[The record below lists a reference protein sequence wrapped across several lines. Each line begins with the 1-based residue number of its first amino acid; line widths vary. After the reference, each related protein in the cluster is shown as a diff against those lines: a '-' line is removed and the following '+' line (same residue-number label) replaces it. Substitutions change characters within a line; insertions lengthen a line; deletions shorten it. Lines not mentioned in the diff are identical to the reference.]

1 MTKLLQ
7 LSSIVIRGNANVSMN
22 TLRRLNVLRNNGSG
36 QLLTTQ
42 RRVIAT
48 SSSNDQ
54 NKPAA
59 QSQVEE
65 KAASFLNGT
74 NAIYSEEIYQA
85 WLADPRSVHKS
96 WDIYF
101 RTNSVQSPPT
111 LGQLPSVNVTSSP
124 SQLNVNQLIQ
134 LLQQSVLQ
142 PAAGAYSSPSLVPSS
157 PEEKLVEDHLKLYA
171 LIRSYQIRGH
181 KQASLDP
188 LGISR
193 SLDVTDEKVNDLN
206 PEFYNFSEGDM
217 SRVFKLPKTTFIGG
231 EAETQ
236 LTLNEI
242 LQRLRDVYTRSIGLE
257 YMYINNFDKC
267 NWIRQQFEAP
277 GTGVLTSE
285 EKKRTLKRLI
295 RATRFEE
302 FLAKKWSSEKR
313 FGLEGCEVLIPAMK
327 TVIDTV
333 SGRGVDTVIM
343 GMPHRG
349 RLNVLANV
357 TRKPLEEIFCEF
369 DSKLAPSEE
378 GSGDVK
384 YHLGTSTERINRV
397 TNSKMKL
404 VVVANPSHLEAVN
417 PVVEGK
423 TRSEQFYRDD
433 KNGDKVMSMILHG
446 DAAFSG
452 QGVVFETFHLADL
465 PAYTTH
471 GTVHIVVN
479 NQIGFTTDPR
489 CSRSSPYCTDVA
501 RVVNAPIFHVNA
513 DDPEAVIHVCKVAA
527 EWRCKYKKDVVIDL
541 VCYRKSGH
549 NEIDEPMYTNPFMY
563 KAIRKQTQV
572 LQKYAQKLIGE
583 NSVPQEWYD
592 AELKKYD
599 TILED
604 SYNNSKSEQFS
615 KQKLWLDSPWKKFF
629 KSHGPFPYPDTGIA
643 EDALAKIG
651 EKFSEQPKVEGF
663 TVHSGIARM
672 LKNRGDLVKAR
683 KADWALGEAM
693 AFGSLLIE
701 GTHVRLSGQD
711 VERGTFSHRHH
722 VIHDQNKDL
731 NRYVPLNHLT
741 VNQAHYTVCNSSL
754 SEFAVLGFE
763 LGYSLTNP
771 NSLVI
776 WEAQFGDFA
785 NTAQCIIDQ
794 FISSGQAK
802 WTRQTGLVMLLPHG
816 YEGMGPEH
824 SSARLE
830 RFLQLSDEDPDKIP
844 TENEF
849 TPMNQLNEVNMIIAY
864 PTTPANMM
872 HLLRRQTKFP
882 FRKPLIVMTPK
893 ALLRDPR
900 CQSSFDDMKT
910 GTSFIRAY
918 TEEGKAAQNP
928 ESVKK
933 IIFCSGKV
941 YYELRDQRAKRQL
954 DDQVAIV
961 RIEQLAPFPFDIV
974 KSELTKYKNAQICF
988 AQEEHKNGGAYEHVK
1003 SRLQTILLSLKDER
1017 VNQLSYAGRA
1027 TAPSTAT
1034 GSKRK
1039 HYEEL
1044 EQLMNA
1050 AMSF

>member
-1 MTKLLQ
+1 MLIQQTKNGRLISTTM
-7 LSSIVIRGNANVSMN
+7 LSR
-22 TLRRLNVLRNNGSG
+22 
-36 QLLTTQ
+36 QQ
-42 RRVIAT
+42 E
-48 SSSNDQ
+48 Q
-54 NKPAA
+54 
-59 QSQVEE
+59 
-65 KAASFLNGT
+65 KAENFLNGSSAT
-74 NAIYSEEIYQA
+74 YIEEIYQA
-85 WLADPRSVHKS
+85 WLADPKSVHKS

-101 RTNSVQSPPT
+101 RTNAVQAPPT
-111 LGQLPSVNVTSSP
+111 LGQSGVQTTAQAG
-124 SQLNVNQLIQ
+124 QLNSASLNQIMQLIQ
-134 LLQQSVLQ
+134 QATGQKVASPHLY
-142 PAAGAYSSPSLVPSS
+142 ATSSIISS
-157 PEEKLVEDHLKLYA
+157 PEEKQVEDHLKLYA

-181 KQASLDP
+181 KKASLDP
-188 LGISR
+188 LGLQGR
-193 SLDVTDEKVNDLN
+193 SLDVTNEKVQDLT
-206 PEFYNFSEGDM
+206 PEFYNFSEQDL

-231 EAETQ
+231 GEES
-236 LTLNEI
+236 LTLKEI
-242 LQRLRDVYTRSIGLE
+242 LDRLNGVYCRSIGLE

-267 NWIRQQFEAP
+267 NWIRQQFESP
-277 GTGVLTSE
+277 GVGVLTAD

-302 FLAKKWSSEKR
+302 FLAKKYSSEKR

-327 TVIDTV
+327 TIIDTV
-333 SGRGVDTVIM
+333 SARGVDTVIM

-369 DSKLAPSEE
+369 DSKLDPSEE

-384 YHLGTSTERINRV
+384 YHLGTSTERVNRV
-397 TNSKMKL
+397 TNSKMQL

-417 PVVEGK
+417 PVVAGK
-423 TRSEQFYRDD
+423 TKSEQFYRED

-446 DAAFSG
+446 DAAFAG
-452 QGVVFETFHLADL
+452 QGVVYETFHLSDL

-489 CSRSSPYCTDVA
+489 SSRSSPYCTDVA
-501 RVVNAPIFHVNA
+501 RVTNAPIFHVNA

-527 EWRCKYKKDVVIDL
+527 EWRSKYKKDVVIDL

-549 NEIDEPMYTNPFMY
+549 NEIDEPMFTNPFMY
-563 KAIRKQTQV
+563 KSIKKQVQV

-604 SYNNSKSEQFS
+604 AYINSRSEQFG
-615 KQKLWLDSPWKKFF
+615 KKKHWLDSPWKKFF
-629 KSHGPFPYPDTGIA
+629 KGHGPFPYPDTGVS
-643 EDALAKIG
+643 EDAIAKIG
-651 EKFSEQPKVEGF
+651 HKYSEVPTGDFV
-663 TVHSGIARM
+663 VHKG
-672 LKNRGDLVKAR
+672 LKRILDSHAKMVNNRV
-683 KADWALGEAM
+683 ADWALGEAIG
-693 AFGSLLIE
+693 FGSLLIE

-722 VIHDQNKDL
+722 VLHDQEKDL
-731 NRYVPLNHLT
+731 NTFVPLNHLT

-754 SEFAVLGFE
+754 SEYAVLGFE

-771 NSLVI
+771 NSLVM

-824 SSARLE
+824 SSARIE
-830 RFLQLSDEDPDKIP
+830 RFLQLSDDDPDKIP
-844 TENEF
+844 ADNEHQVM
-849 TPMNQLNEVNMIIAY
+849 TQLNEINMIVAN

-872 HLLRRQTKFP
+872 HLLRRQTKLP
-882 FRKPLIVMTPK
+882 FRKPLIVFTPK
-893 ALLRDPR
+893 ALLRLPE
-900 CQSSFDDMKT
+900 CQSSFDEMIP
-910 GTSFIRAY
+910 GTSFVRAY
-918 TEEGKAAQNP
+918 AEKGVASENP
-928 ESVKK
+928 EAVQK
-933 IIFCSGKV
+933 ILFCSGKV
-941 YYELRDQRAKRQL
+941 FYDLSNERRRLGLEDK
-954 DDQVAIV
+954 VAIV
-961 RIEQLAPFPFDIV
+961 RIEQLSPFPFDIV
-974 KSELTKYKNAQICF
+974 KSELEKYKNAKVGF
-988 AQEEHKNGGAYEHVK
+988 AQEEHKNGGAYEYCK

-1017 VNQLSYAGRA
+1017 VNQLSYAGRV
-1027 TAPSTAT
+1027 TAASTAT
-1034 GSKRK
+1034 GSKVM
-1039 HYEEL
+1039 HYKEL
-1044 EQLMNA
+1044 KQLLSE

>member
-1 MTKLLQ
+1 MTKLLRVGS
-7 LSSIVIRGNANVSMN
+7 LLFSNTRNYGTVKPALFLNKTVTRGSF
-22 TLRRLNVLRNNGSG
+22 LF
-36 QLLTTQ
+36 Q
-42 RRVIAT
+42 RRIITTT
-48 SSSNDQ
+48 SGSAQKPEAAVDQ
-54 NKPAA
+54 K
-59 QSQVEE
+59 SQN
-65 KAASFLNGT
+65 FLNGSS
-74 NAIYSEEIYQA
+74 AVYIEEIYQS
-85 WLADPRSVHKS
+85 WLADPKSVHKS

-101 RTNSVQSPPT
+101 RTNSVQAPPT
-111 LGQLPSVNVTSSP
+111 LGQAQVQAAPVATVPVSSA
-124 SQLNVNQLIQ
+124 NINQLLT
-134 LLQQSVLQ
+134 LLQKVSQTTGIPLTDNTRHY
-142 PAAGAYSSPSLVPSS
+142 AAPSLVPST
-157 PEEKLVEDHLKLYA
+157 PEVQLVEDHLKLYS

-181 KQASLDP
+181 KKAKLDP

-193 SLDVTDEKVNDLN
+193 SLDVTNEKVQDLT
-206 PEFYNFSEGDM
+206 PEFYNFTEADM
-217 SRVFKLPKTTFIGG
+217 SREFKLPKTTFIGG
-231 EAETQ
+231 DKET
-236 LTLNEI
+236 LTLREI
-242 LQRLRDVYTRSIGLE
+242 LERLNNVYSRSIGLE

-267 NWIRQQFEAP
+267 NWIRQQFETP
-277 GTGVLTSE
+277 GTGILSPD

-333 SGRGVDTVIM
+333 SAHGVDTVIM

-369 DSKLAPSEE
+369 DSKLAPAEE

-397 TNSKMKL
+397 TNNKMKL

-417 PVVEGK
+417 PVVAGK
-423 TRSEQFYRDD
+423 TKSEQFYRDD
-433 KNGDKVMSMILHG
+433 HNGDKVMSMILHG

-452 QGVVFETFHLADL
+452 QGVVYETFHLADL

-489 CSRSSPYCTDVA
+489 SSRSSPYCTDVA

-527 EWRCKYKKDVVIDL
+527 EWRSKYKKDVVIDL

-549 NEIDEPMYTNPFMY
+549 NEIDEPMFTNPFMY
-563 KAIRKQTQV
+563 KAIHKQTQV
-572 LQKYAQKLIGE
+572 LQKYAQTLIGE

-599 TILED
+599 TIMED
-604 SYNNSKSEQFS
+604 AYNNSKGEAYS
-615 KQKLWLDSPWKKFF
+615 KKKLWLDSPWKKFF
-629 KSHGPFPYPDTGIA
+629 KGLGPFPNPDTGLN
-643 EDALAKIG
+643 EDTLSLIG
-651 EKFSEQPKVEGF
+651 GKFSEIPKGDF
-663 TVHSGIARM
+663 GVHRGIKRILDTRAK
-672 LKNRGDLVKAR
+672 LVANRT
-683 KADWALGEAM
+683 ADWALGEAF

-722 VIHDQNKDL
+722 VLHDQEKDL
-731 NRYVPLNHLT
+731 NTFNALNHLS
-741 VNQAHYTVCNSSL
+741 VNQAQYTVCNSSL

-771 NSLVI
+771 NSLI
-776 WEAQFGDFA
+776 MWEAQFGDFA

-802 WTRQTGLVMLLPHG
+802 WTRQTGLVMMLPHG

-830 RFLQLSDEDPDKIP
+830 RFLELVDEDPDSLP
-844 TENEF
+844 TIDENLI
-849 TPMNQLNEVNMIIAY
+849 MNQLQNINMIVAN

-872 HLLRRQTKFP
+872 HILRRQTKLP
-882 FRKPLIVMTPK
+882 FR
-893 ALLRDPR
+893 
-900 CQSSFDDMKT
+900 S
-910 GTSFIRAY
+910 
-918 TEEGKAAQNP
+918 
-928 ESVKK
+928 
-933 IIFCSGKV
+933 
-941 YYELRDQRAKRQL
+941 
-954 DDQVAIV
+954 
-961 RIEQLAPFPFDIV
+961 
-974 KSELTKYKNAQICF
+974 
-988 AQEEHKNGGAYEHVK
+988 H
-1003 SRLQTILLSLKDER
+1003 
-1017 VNQLSYAGRA
+1017 
-1027 TAPSTAT
+1027 
-1034 GSKRK
+1034 
-1039 HYEEL
+1039 
-1044 EQLMNA
+1044 
-1050 AMSF
+1050 